1 MKPFHPTH
9 PTSVIAALLA
19 LCFALALP
27 QAACAAELDSSIA
40 ACLKAWGDHPFG
52 DKPQYKTLGT
62 SFTVFGIGGGASDT
76 EVTGTPTLVLINPS
90 FNLLGVSNIDLM
102 NPKGW
107 YCMRTAVSIVGNVNL
122 RAHCKAQ
129 LAGNSDGLTMRAGKG
144 ENRRFKD
151 LSVTVMGRMLVERP
165 CDAQSASR

>member
-1 MKPFHPTH
+1 MKSSHPTRLI
-9 PTSVIAALLA
+9 PALLA
-19 LCFALALP
+19 LCFTLALP
-27 QAACAAELDSSIA
+27 QAATATEIDSSIA
-40 ACLKAWGDHPFG
+40 ACLKTWGDHPFG
-52 DKPQYKTLGT
+52 DNPQYKTLGP

-76 EVTGTPTLVLINPS
+76 EATSSPSLVLIQPS
-90 FNLLGVSNIDLM
+90 YNLMGVSNIELM

-151 LSVTVMGRMLVERP
+151 LSVTVMGRLLVERP